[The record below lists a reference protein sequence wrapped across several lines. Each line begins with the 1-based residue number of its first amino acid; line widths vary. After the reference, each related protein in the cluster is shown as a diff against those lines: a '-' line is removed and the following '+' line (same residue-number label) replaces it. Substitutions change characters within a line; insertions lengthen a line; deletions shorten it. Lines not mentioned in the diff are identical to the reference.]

1 MVFREKGEQIEVSFD
16 WIKAPRP
23 NARDTSSPSIWSGE
37 EKGLG
42 KKLEEKGKGP
52 DFGFK
57 TWTWTWQIV

>member
-52 DFGFK
+52 DFGF
-57 TWTWTWQIV
+57 